1 MMRMIK
7 NVDPISD
14 TQLNEYI
21 NSLENKKSNKSKE
34 LIKINAEFR
43 EIDKKLKDALEVR
56 EIRLLNKIVGGGKY
70 ERKEE

>member
-34 LIKINAEFR
+34 LIKINTEFR
-43 EIDKKLKDALEVR
+43 EIDQKLKDALEVR
-56 EIRLLNKIVGGGKY
+56 EIRLLNKMAGGGK
-70 ERKEE
+70 

>member
-1 MMRMIK
+1 MIK

-56 EIRLLNKIVGGGKY
+56 EIRLLNKIVGGGK
-70 ERKEE
+70 

>member
-1 MMRMIK
+1 MWEMMRMIK

-56 EIRLLNKIVGGGKY
+56 EIRLLNKIVGGGK
-70 ERKEE
+70 